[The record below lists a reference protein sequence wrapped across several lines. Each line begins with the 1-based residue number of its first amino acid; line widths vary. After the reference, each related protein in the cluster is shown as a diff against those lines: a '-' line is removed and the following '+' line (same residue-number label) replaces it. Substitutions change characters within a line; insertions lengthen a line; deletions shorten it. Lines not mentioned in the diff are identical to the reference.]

1 MTGRLV
7 LHVGLPKTGT
17 TTVQKHVFPKV
28 ATYYGP
34 FSKPSASFWREG
46 FPRLR
51 QIIQFLPPAWWFTPA
66 ARDDREF
73 LRRLGQRL
81 ACSCNDVLLS
91 FENLIASEFFGPNQ
105 GAYVREDGTRFH
117 PVEHLAEIL
126 PILFPSREETIVLVT
141 CRRQWPWLPS
151 LYAQLS
157 DRIPGAS
164 QRDFDDQLETIL
176 ESDWVHQS
184 TLNYHHLGSEILR
197 RVLPSQL
204 VFLPMESMGQLEYST
219 LLAGVLQLAPDEVH
233 RAVAGSR
240 ENARQAAP
248 NTWKLRLCAG
258 GVSPGCETTGLQGG
272 DPWPASGLERSGRPS
287 LGQGPRHIS
296 LAPDQLER
304 LCALVSDANHRIPEA
319 WAPIGLPG
327 YSFESGSIC

>member
-1 MTGRLV
+1 MSMTVRLV

-17 TTVQKHVFPKV
+17 TTVQKHVFPQV

-34 FSKPSASFWREG
+34 FSKPSATFWREG

-51 QIIQFLPPAWWFTPA
+51 QIIQFLPPDWWFTPA

-73 LRRLGQRL
+73 LRQLGQRL
-81 ACSCNDVLLS
+81 ACSGNDVLLS

-117 PVEHLAEIL
+117 PAEHLAEIL
-126 PILFPSREETIVLVT
+126 PILFPSRQETIVLVT
-141 CRRQWPWLPS
+141 CRRQWTWLPS

-157 DRIPGAS
+157 NRIPEAS
-164 QRDFDDQLETIL
+164 QRDFDGQLETIL
-176 ESDWVHQS
+176 ESKWVHQS

-197 RVLPSQL
+197 WVLPNQL

-233 RAVAGSR
+233 RAVAGFR
-240 ENARQAAP
+240 ENVRRTDRD
-248 NTWKLRLCAG
+248 TWKLRSCG
-258 GVSPGCETTGLQGG
+258 GIASDREAETGSLEGESRT
-272 DPWPASGLERSGRPS
+272 PAAHTHLRNSSGPS
-287 LGQGPRHIS
+287 LDTGPGHLR
-296 LAPDQLER
+296 AAADQVER
-304 LCALVSDANHRIPEA
+304 ICSLVSDTNRRIPKA

-327 YSFESGSIC
+327 YVG